1 MSQQSS
7 SRSRSSSRSTSSE
20 TAPQKRE
27 RKRGLRNGLYIFNAL
42 LSSTDSTPLSEIV
55 RKVSEEVF
63 KSKNISTCIDERSIS
78 KTGDNTYEC
87 VMIVDRMGQHNE
99 LSRNRLSGF
108 KDGVSWSLLE
118 ANDIE
123 NWKDYYKTV
132 VCRGYCQVGTPLNPI
147 AKIVDVFRK
156 ALECKS
162 ITQCRSMI
170 SARLDPLELSIYEE
184 KILNAW
190 CENYKKIR
198 GKKKVSDLYPVKEDS
213 GCIQAIMQWI
223 KDVFTGPESRPKAL
237 FIVGE
242 TRSGKS
248 MTISNFL
255 MDKEWIEYQAFDVS
269 AKNRYGEQ
277 KVFRILD
284 DTTFGLHK
292 VDVLKMYLNSVD
304 SNVNVKYGET
314 VIVPIP
320 TIILLNQ
327 TSFFDI
333 LKDFSDRK
341 WLAGNI
347 VVYPKQDDETMTIN
361 LYSSGLKEMREILYD
376 DTKPMLSSVK
386 WEDTLLYRALNVTED
401 EFKTV
406 FNNMNVGEDI
416 WKQLRK
422 YVINRNNH

>member
-1 MSQQSS
+1 M
-7 SRSRSSSRSTSSE
+7 
-20 TAPQKRE
+20 
-27 RKRGLRNGLYIFNAL
+27 
-42 LSSTDSTPLSEIV
+42 
-55 RKVSEEVF
+55 
-63 KSKNISTCIDERSIS
+63 
-78 KTGDNTYEC
+78 
-87 VMIVDRMGQHNE
+87 
-99 LSRNRLSGF
+99 
-108 KDGVSWSLLE
+108 
-118 ANDIE
+118 
-123 NWKDYYKTV
+123 
-132 VCRGYCQVGTPLNPI
+132 
-147 AKIVDVFRK
+147 
-156 ALECKS
+156 
-162 ITQCRSMI
+162 
-170 SARLDPLELSIYEE
+170 
-184 KILNAW
+184 
-190 CENYKKIR
+190 
-198 GKKKVSDLYPVKEDS
+198 
-213 GCIQAIMQWI
+213 
-223 KDVFTGPESRPKAL
+223 
-237 FIVGE
+237 
-242 TRSGKS
+242 
-248 MTISNFL
+248 
-255 MDKEWIEYQAFDVS
+255 
-269 AKNRYGEQ
+269 
-277 KVFRILD
+277 FRILD

>member
-1 MSQQSS
+1 MSQQSR

-42 LSSTDSTPLSEIV
+42 LSSTDATPLSEIV

-170 SARLDPLELSIYEE
+170 SSRLDPLELSIYEE

-198 GKKKVSDLYPVKEDS
+198 GKKKVGDLYPVREDS
-213 GCIQAIMQWI
+213 GCIQVIMQWI

-376 DTKPMLSSVK
+376 DTKPMLSGVK